1 VVAKAKE
8 RGQAMEARGTA
19 NGKATEVGAKEKAR
33 AKVQETAGEARE
45 TLETSTRVTEGKAR
59 SEFQRSARGRGAV
72 VHQRGV
78 TTSRL
83 SFRDLDSA
91 LTPVLG
97 PSGLPFPQYFSV
109 SNRN

>member
-1 VVAKAKE
+1 
-8 RGQAMEARGTA
+8 MEARGTA

-45 TLETSTRVTEGKAR
+45 TLETSTRVAEGKAR

-78 TTSRL
+78 TCARRGAQHS
-83 SFRDLDSA
+83 
-91 LTPVLG
+91 LG
-97 PSGLPFPQYFSV
+97 IKWKRENFHIHG
-109 SNRN
+109 